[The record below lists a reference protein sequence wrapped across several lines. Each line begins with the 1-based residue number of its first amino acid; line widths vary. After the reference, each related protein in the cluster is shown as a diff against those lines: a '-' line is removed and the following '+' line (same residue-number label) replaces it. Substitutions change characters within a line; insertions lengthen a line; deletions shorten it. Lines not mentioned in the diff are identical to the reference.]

1 MLSPD
6 NIISPP
12 ASSKAGKKA
21 PRTVHIDVYC
31 TGSDAEE
38 DSSDASSSSSAPSIS
53 HDQRTKEDDSI
64 STPQTVYDTNQFRLQ
79 HKRIDSHQDLPRRL
93 GANLAAPN
101 NAKAN
106 RVTSPTNLREFLLS
120 KSDTK
125 DEVNESK
132 QMLFNKHVGGDS
144 GNSIPFRHGRFTGR
158 NRFRKDT
165 SDDCLSSNYP
175 NSSRS
180 TVRDFTCS
188 SISSALASNSAINDG
203 YESSWKETDI
213 DASVYQS
220 SIAPSESFEYDNTRD
235 RQRIRLMNERWG
247 QGHVWNFT
255 DGERRWQQSTL
266 DNFEEEDTRT
276 FANEPYEHVYN
287 SPFPVQTFTQSIVPA
302 RAHAPS
308 IPAPAPMVPAPVAPP
323 TAPTAV
329 HFIPT
334 HAEARNE
341 ENDTY
346 AHRLVLQRSM
356 SNAPPSN
363 NLTEDNYE
371 KQRRIVFNPI
381 RSSCSQSSSIVSRIS
396 GYTMEHLM
404 KARRFGQVVPAIR
417 KPGHHVGP
425 AKNPDCQC
433 DHCRRW
439 FAQREG
445 CRERALSLG
454 DTPFS
459 NFWPGRHPE

>member
-1 MLSPD
+1 M
-6 NIISPP
+6 
-12 ASSKAGKKA
+12 
-21 PRTVHIDVYC
+21 HIDVYC
-31 TGSDAEE
+31 TCEE
-38 DSSDASSSSSAPSIS
+38 DSSDASISSSSSASND
-53 HDQRTKEDDSI
+53 HLTKEDDSI
-64 STPQTVYDTNQFRLQ
+64 STPQTVYDTSQFRLE
-79 HKRIDSHQDLPRRL
+79 HKRIDSLQDLPRRL
-93 GANLAAPN
+93 GPHLTPPSNANV
-101 NAKAN
+101 K
-106 RVTSPTNLREFLLS
+106 RVTSPSNLREFLLS

-132 QMLFNKHVGGDS
+132 QMLFNKHVGGDNV
-144 GNSIPFRHGRFTGR
+144 NSIPFRHGRFTGR

-247 QGHVWNFT
+247 QNPVWHFT

-266 DNFEEEDTRT
+266 DDFEEEDARNVI
-276 FANEPYEHVYN
+276 NEPFEHARNNNPY
-287 SPFPVQTFTQSIVPA
+287 PMQTFTTQVQTSSISAPKPLVPA
-302 RAHAPS
+302 S
-308 IPAPAPMVPAPVAPP
+308 VPP
-323 TAPTAV
+323 APTAM
-329 HFIPT
+329 HFVPT
-334 HAEARNE
+334 HVEARHD
-341 ENDTY
+341 ENDSY

-356 SNAPPSN
+356 SNAPVN
-363 NLTEDNYE
+363 NNFIEDTQE
-371 KQRRIVFNPI
+371 KQRRIIFNPI
-381 RSSCSQSSSIVSRIS
+381 RSSCSQSSSVVSRVS

-454 DTPFS
+454 DTPFGRN